1 MVAADRWLG
10 PGPGIQA
17 SGLFLDLLFYLVW
30 LNRKQSLLR
39 GERAKLTLRISC
51 ISETQDLGSG
61 KASPARF
68 FSLAR
73 HRPFHCE
80 MLPKITVLEV
90 AARGVEPTG
99 SVTVCVHLVTGLG
112 DSLF

>member
-1 MVAADRWLG
+1 MSQID
-10 PGPGIQA
+10 P
-17 SGLFLDLLFYLVW
+17 
-30 LNRKQSLLR
+30 
-39 GERAKLTLRISC
+39 ISC
-51 ISETQDLGSG
+51 ISEPQDLGSG

-99 SVTVCVHLVTGLG
+99 SVTVHLVIGLG